1 MAEKKPLREG
11 FGSLISIS
19 LAYEAR
25 LSHIRLV
32 LRPRH
37 VDSAAFEGRVPS
49 PKLMAQDVFG
59 IVGSVIAGAYHVEKV
74 VAEGGFGVVYRAHH
88 GGFRAPVALKC
99 LKVPQHL
106 NDQHQATFLEQF
118 RAEAEL
124 MFRLSASLSTVVRP
138 LHVDAMTTPDGS
150 FVPFM
155 VLEWLEGETLDGM
168 IRRRHDVGEPPM
180 PAHRLVNILS
190 PVARALEKAH
200 HFAGPN
206 GPVCIVHR
214 DLKPE
219 NIFVARV
226 AGEEVVKILDF
237 GIGKVKSVANQVAGR
252 ASQEGGIT
260 SFTPAY
266 GAPEQWVP
274 KKLGQTGPWT
284 DVWGLALTVVESLV
298 GRPVIDGDHQA
309 IMGTTLDATRR
320 PTPRNEGIELGDA
333 AEAVFE
339 KALAVDPRE
348 RYASAGQFWQD
359 LLDALELDD
368 NGKKVSAP
376 PALAGGDTRV
386 AGTPHGA
393 RIPSLPPPATAI
405 AGTPQGALAR
415 DLTPAPVSQ
424 RFGMVSETRA
434 RAGEIPDLDVA
445 RLSPDSARM
454 DNAGLNREFEE
465 VPASGFE
472 LALDLPDDDAFHR
485 RSSPGREPL
494 SSKPPMPVAAPA
506 VRSTPPGSGI
516 GHPRESRPGLAAS
529 QSLRPSA
536 TSAAPAAARATPARP
551 VIVEDEPVIRKI
563 TPGLVLVGL
572 SIFVT
577 IADQAYSA
585 ATSEMFTLGSLR
597 ATWIAAVL
605 LVAGLG
611 LVAYKLLPRS

>member
-1 MAEKKPLREG
+1 
-11 FGSLISIS
+11 
-19 LAYEAR
+19 
-25 LSHIRLV
+25 
-32 LRPRH
+32 
-37 VDSAAFEGRVPS
+37 
-49 PKLMAQDVFG
+49 MAQDVFG

-124 MFRLSASLSTVVRP
+124 MFRLSASLPTVVRP

-168 IRRRHDVGEPPM
+168 IRRRYDVGEPPM
-180 PAHRLVNILS
+180 PAHRLVNILT

-206 GPVCIVHR
+206 GIVCIVHR

-226 AGEEVVKILDF
+226 AGDEVVKILDF

-252 ASQEGGIT
+252 ASQEAGGIS

-284 DVWGLALTVVESLV
+284 DVWGLALTMVEALV
-298 GRPVIDGDHQA
+298 GYPVIDGDHQA
-309 IMGTTLDATRR
+309 IMGTTLDPARR
-320 PTPRNEGIELGDA
+320 PTPRAEGIELGDA
-333 AEAVFE
+333 AERVFA

-348 RYASAGQFWQD
+348 RYGSAGDFWND
-359 LLDALELDD
+359 LLAALDVDE
-368 NGKKVSAP
+368 NGKKLPPKSPAP
-376 PALAGGDTRV
+376 SETRV
-386 AGTPHGA
+386 AGTPQGA
-393 RIPSLPPPATAI
+393 RTPPSVPSLRP
-405 AGTPQGALAR
+405 GAPGGVENSSLAM
-415 DLTPAPVSQ
+415 DLSAQPLSQ
-424 RFGMVSETRA
+424 RSGAVSETRFA
-434 RAGEIPDLDVA
+434 GSGAGGEIPDLDVA
-445 RLSPDSARM
+445 RARPDPTRLTGG
-454 DNAGLNREFEE
+454 DTGNGHRNREFEE

-472 LALDLPDDDAFHR
+472 LALDLPEDDEFHR
-485 RSSPGREPL
+485 RSSPGRGPSSLPPL
-494 SSKPPMPVAAPA
+494 PAASPSTTGSFPPSSKRPPEPRGA
-506 VRSTPPGSGI
+506 VTPSP
-516 GHPRESRPGLAAS
+516 
-529 QSLRPSA
+529 SLRPPMAAAGQSR
-536 TSAAPAAARATPARP
+536 SSLAPAQRAMPSLGSVPPAEQTMFR
-551 VIVEDEPVIRKI
+551 RML
-563 TPGLVLVGL
+563 PGLILVGL
-572 SIFVT
+572 SIVIT

-585 ATSEMFTLGSLR
+585 ATTEMFTLGPLR

-605 LVAGLG
+605 LFAGLG
-611 LVAYKLLPRS
+611 LLAYRALPRS